1 MSKTIKT
8 PKRPNSGGMSRGQFY
23 RSRERFLHT
32 SAPIGYQPNPSFDPV
47 LLASALNPAEI
58 PFVIKLGKAG
68 TYNVG
73 RNNAKREKRAAAKAE
88 RAMQV
93 GVR

>member
-8 PKRPNSGGMSRGQFY
+8 PKRPNSGGISRGQLY
-23 RSRERFLHT
+23 RSRESYLHVA
-32 SAPIGYQPNPSFDPV
+32 APIGHQPNPSFDPAFP
-47 LLASALNPAEI
+47 ASALNPAEM

-73 RNNAKREKRAAAKAE
+73 RNKAKREKRAAAKAE

-93 GVR
+93 GAR